1 MPKELNWNGTEI
13 GAKASNVKYNN
24 SSSGM
29 EATNVQQ
36 AIDELKRTGGSG
48 GGGSSYAP
56 FNGKT
61 LATLGDSFSEP
72 AKWQT
77 MMMSQLHFLRL
88 KNLAVSGGRWCKNGN
103 WSSAYEQ
110 ALSLAGQL
118 SECDYIL
125 ACFGTN
131 DVAGNTSLGNIVN
144 TENISNLDLTTI
156 TGGMQACLIT
166 LKNAFPDAII
176 KIGYTPAGYIHDSF
190 ESISAANTLCERMK
204 EVANYYG
211 VGYIETRACGICPY
225 MASDAA
231 AYVSGGHPN
240 NAGHARIGEYM
251 ARMMMGNL

>member
-13 GAKASNVKYNN
+13 GTKASNVKYNN

-36 AIDELKRTGGSG
+36 AIDELKRTGG

-61 LATLGDSFSEP
+61 LATLGDSFS
-72 AKWQT
+72 ATGAWQAS
-77 MMMSQLHFLRL
+77 MMSQLHFLGLR
-88 KNLAVSGGRWCKNGN
+88 NLAVSGGRWSETYGN
-103 WSSAYEQ
+103 TGSYTQ
-110 ALSLAGQL
+110 AIELADSGG
-118 SECDYIL
+118 SYDYIL
-125 ACFGTN
+125 ICLGTN
-131 DVAGNTSLGNIVN
+131 DIGNNISLGNIVN

-176 KIGYTPAGYIHDSF
+176 KIGYTPAGYIHDAF
-190 ESISAANTLCERMK
+190 GLISDANALCERMK
-204 EVANYYG
+204 DVANYYG

-231 AYVSGGHPN
+231 AYVSGGHPTA
-240 NAGHARIGEYM
+240 AGHARIGEYM

>member
-1 MPKELNWNGTEI
+1 MSKELNWNGTEI

-36 AIDELKRTGGSG
+36 AIDELKRTGGGG

-61 LATLGDSFSEP
+61 LATLGDSFSAP
-72 AKWQT
+72 AAWQAS
-77 MMMSQLHFLRL
+77 MMSQLHFLSHYGKGRD
-88 KNLAVSGGRWCKNGN
+88 GGRWSETYGN
-103 WSSAYEQ
+103 TGSYTQ
-110 ALSLAGQL
+110 ATELANRGG
-118 SECDYIL
+118 SYDYIL
-125 ACFGTN
+125 ICLGTN
-131 DVAGNTSLGNIVN
+131 DINNNISLGDIAN

-190 ESISAANTLCERMK
+190 SLMSASNALCERMK

-231 AYVSGGHPN
+231 AYVSGGHPTA
-240 NAGHARIGEYM
+240 AGHARIGEYM